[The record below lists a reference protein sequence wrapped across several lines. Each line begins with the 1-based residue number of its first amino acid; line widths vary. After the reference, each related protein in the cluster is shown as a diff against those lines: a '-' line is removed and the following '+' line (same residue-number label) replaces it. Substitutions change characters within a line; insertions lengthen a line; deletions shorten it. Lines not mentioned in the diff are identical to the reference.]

1 MTIDERKECFISK
14 AIEKWGDLYDYS
26 NVRYVNARTKVE
38 IVNKE
43 NGRRFWI
50 TPDLH
55 LRCGGGRQDEHK
67 EYGYWNDKD
76 KCLLK

>member
-1 MTIDERKECFISK
+1 MTIDERKECFIRK

-26 NVRYVNARTKVE
+26 NVRYINARTKVE

-50 TPDLH
+50 TVYKN
-55 LRCGGGRQDEHK
+55 LRK
-67 EYGYWNDKD
+67 IMS
-76 KCLLK
+76 LLSFYFLLRPTTTF

>member
-50 TPDLH
+50 TVYKNLRKAMSLLSFYFLLH
-55 LRCGGGRQDEHK
+55 PITTF
-67 EYGYWNDKD
+67 
-76 KCLLK
+76 